1 VAMWRRKNSELK
13 GQARGRKEPNGK
25 QSPKP
30 ALGARF

>member
-13 GQARGRKEPNGK
+13 VKARGRKEVNKK

-30 ALGARF
+30 ALNA